1 MKCVYNMRWV
11 FMCLMYES
19 TYTPCKTKNM
29 CKDISCHVKN
39 VFFLVNILR
48 SISKSNKYLIEL
60 CTTSLRFSF
69 SFSFTPP
76 FLAPL
81 WRERFLWLSRVDI
94 KWKCWIFLDFFFPLS
109 LSLSLSSSPVFSMSD
124 SPVLSWMNKIS
135 NAKET
140 SSPFCCCCG
149 IFNSTVGSCQ
159 SPVKWESVTRNKHES
174 SGKIPSKHQKD
185 TTPKHPQWWWRQ
197 WWDIFKNTQKY
208 QVNTTEEKKRK

>member
-19 TYTPCKTKNM
+19 TYMPCKTKNM
-29 CKDISCHVKN
+29 WKDISCHVKTS
-39 VFFLVNILR
+39 FFLVNILR

-94 KWKCWIFLDFFFPLS
+94 KWKCWIFLDFFFPLRLVS
-109 LSLSLSSSPVFSMSD
+109 PLSCREWIKYQMPNVFFA
-124 SPVLSWMNKIS
+124 LLCCYGIS
-135 NAKET
+135 
-140 SSPFCCCCG
+140 
-149 IFNSTVGSCQ
+149 NSTVGSYQ
-159 SPVKWESVTRNKHES
+159 SPVKWESVTRSKHES
-174 SGKIPSKHQKD
+174 SGKIPSKYQKD
-185 TTPKHPQWWWRQ
+185 TTPKHPHWWRQ
-197 WWDIFKNTQKY
+197 WWDTFLRIHKSINLIPERRK
-208 QVNTTEEKKRK
+208 EK